1 MAAVPYDIRRGVYFA
16 SCQPCLGIFADRR
29 AIGKDPLSHPLVPLD
44 VPHKSGLVP
53 ALSHLASRSVTLVPC
68 SQPAHAWRM
77 FSVDETTA
85 AAIRQA
91 YESGELPAIVELQQH
106 FPGITDNESAR
117 RCVRA
122 IAGWKPLPPLAV
134 G

>member
-1 MAAVPYDIRRGVYFA
+1 VCRPPGHRVAGENDHTAAVPYDTTA
-16 SCQPCLGIFADRR
+16 A
-29 AIGKDPLSHPLVPLD
+29 KVPLG
-44 VPHKSGLVP
+44 VPHTIRTGAPILSRLGVP
-53 ALSHLASRSVTLVPC
+53 VGNICSC
-68 SQPAHAWRM
+68 SQPCPCSRM

-91 YESGELPAIVELQQH
+91 YEASGELSAVVELRRH

-122 IAGWKPLPPLAV
+122 IAGWKPLAPSSV
-134 G
+134 E